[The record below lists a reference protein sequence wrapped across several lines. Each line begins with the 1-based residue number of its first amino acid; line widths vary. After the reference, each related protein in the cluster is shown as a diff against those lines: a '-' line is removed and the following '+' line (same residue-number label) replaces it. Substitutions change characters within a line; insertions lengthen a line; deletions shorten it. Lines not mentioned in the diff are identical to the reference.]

1 MNRFGWVVPATV
13 ILLGTA
19 LQSACGQAVDRTKDE
34 TPPETT
40 ADAVVTFYGS
50 GDLWKSYVPGTKT
63 TLFQGCI
70 FDGEEKVGCLT
81 FLGFLSVRLSPGVH
95 IFSASLHDNHSVANS
110 QMPVLLEAG
119 KNYYLRAI
127 QEHTRLAGIP
137 VILPVPIPVP
147 LVPIQVIPIPAP
159 ALPRRGRLDVVACDV
174 AHKEAAS
181 KRPMPSR
188 FMGKG
193 MSGKELQKMPECA
206 VVQSAANDIQH

>member
-1 MNRFGWVVPATV
+1 MSCGDFMNRFGWVVPATV

-19 LQSACGQAVDRTKDE
+19 LQSAYGQAVDRTKDE

-127 QEHTRLAGIP
+127 QEQTPKTNAKDAERESAAMNG
-137 VILPVPIPVP
+137 
-147 LVPIQVIPIPAP
+147 AP
-159 ALPRRGRLDVVACDV
+159 GLEVGARGSACSRRRRRSGSARRRRGRRRAGLLPC
-174 AHKEAAS
+174 
-181 KRPMPSR
+181 RR
-188 FMGKG
+188 RR
-193 MSGKELQKMPECA
+193 
-206 VVQSAANDIQH
+206 